1 MKTRT
6 QAMIAGASGVLLGA
20 TSAVL
25 GLGSFAGAV
34 GVAGVA
40 VAAGGAMAAAVGVF
54 LHAITPAPSLL
65 VTTSDG
71 VNESTATILE
81 NVLNSTRNIRR
92 KLDEWRGELPRIERN
107 LRGQQGAGG
116 TSAGMAPGVTSG
128 VEAAPGVGATS
139 GRYGGASRPAEV
151 LDQLAGILTRID
163 GLAQTEAVQERDPSD
178 GDLLMLEGIA
188 CRYIPEL
195 MDAVDDTFDFLA
207 KFSGDALKDVQKNLE
222 TIHSEFGVMS
232 ETLEQLEQDVVR
244 GVSHSLEVHSE
255 FMRRRLN
262 ASDTPSIIDI

>member
-34 GVAGVA
+34 GVAGIA
-40 VAAGGAMAAAVGVF
+40 VVAGGAMATAVGVF
-54 LHAITPAPSLL
+54 LHAVSPAPSLL
-65 VTTSDG
+65 VTTSEE
-71 VNESTATILE
+71 VNESTANILE
-81 NVLNSTRNIRR
+81 NVLNSTREVRQ
-92 KLDEWRGELPRIERN
+92 KLEEWRGELPQIERN
-107 LRGQQGAGG
+107 MRAQGGAG
-116 TSAGMAPGVTSG
+116 AASG
-128 VEAAPGVGATS
+128 GGATS
-139 GRYGGASRPAEV
+139 GRFGGASRPAEV
-151 LDQLAGILTRID
+151 LDQLAGILTRIE

-207 KFSGDALKDVQKNLE
+207 KFSGDALKDVQNNLE

-255 FMRRRLN
+255 FMRRRLK

>member
-1 MKTRT
+1 
-6 QAMIAGASGVLLGA
+6 MIAGASGVLLGA

-71 VNESTATILE
+71 VNESTAALLE

-107 LRGQQGAGG
+107 LRAQGGAGAA
-116 TSAGMAPGVTSG
+116 AGGD
-128 VEAAPGVGATS
+128 AAS

-151 LDQLAGILTRID
+151 LDQLAGILTRIE

-207 KFSGDALKDVQKNLE
+207 KFSGGALKDVQNNLE

-255 FMRRRLN
+255 FLRRRLK
-262 ASDTPSIIDI
+262 ASDSPSIIDI

>member
-107 LRGQQGAGG
+107 LRAQGGAG
-116 TSAGMAPGVTSG
+116 AASG
-128 VEAAPGVGATS
+128 GGAAS

-151 LDQLAGILTRID
+151 LDQLAGILTRIE

-207 KFSGDALKDVQKNLE
+207 KFSGGALKDVQNNLE

-255 FMRRRLN
+255 FLRRRLK
-262 ASDTPSIIDI
+262 ASDSPSIIDI

>member
-1 MKTRT
+1 MF
-6 QAMIAGASGVLLGA
+6 AGASGVLLGA

-40 VAAGGAMAAAVGVF
+40 VAAGGAMATAVGVF
-54 LHAITPAPSLL
+54 LHAVSPAPSLL
-65 VTTSDG
+65 VTTSEE
-71 VNESTATILE
+71 VNESTAALLE
-81 NVLNSTRNIRR
+81 NVLNSTRDVRQ
-92 KLDEWRGELPRIERN
+92 KLEEWRGELPQIERN
-107 LRGQQGAGG
+107 MRAQGGAG
-116 TSAGMAPGVTSG
+116 AASG
-128 VEAAPGVGATS
+128 GDATS
-139 GRYGGASRPAEV
+139 GRYGGGSRPAEV
-151 LDQLAGILTRID
+151 LDQLAGILTRIE

-207 KFSGDALKDVQKNLE
+207 KFSGGALKDVQNNLE

-255 FMRRRLN
+255 FLRSRLK
-262 ASDTPSIIDI
+262 ASDSPSIIDI

>member
-20 TSAVL
+20 TTAVL

-34 GVAGVA
+34 GVAGIA
-40 VAAGGAMAAAVGVF
+40 VVAGGAMATAVGVF
-54 LHAITPAPSLL
+54 LHAVSPAPSLL

-71 VNESTATILE
+71 VNESTAALLE
-81 NVLNSTRNIRR
+81 NVLNSTRDVRQ
-92 KLDEWRGELPRIERN
+92 KLEEWRGELPRIERN
-107 LRGQQGAGG
+107 MRAQGGAG
-116 TSAGMAPGVTSG
+116 AASG
-128 VEAAPGVGATS
+128 GDATS

-151 LDQLAGILTRID
+151 LDQLAGILTRIE

-207 KFSGDALKDVQKNLE
+207 KFSGGALKDVQNNLE

-255 FMRRRLN
+255 FLRRRLK
-262 ASDTPSIIDI
+262 ASDSPSIIDI

>member
-1 MKTRT
+1 
-6 QAMIAGASGVLLGA
+6 MIAGASGVLLGA

-92 KLDEWRGELPRIERN
+92 KLEEWRGELPQIERN
-107 LRGQQGAGG
+107 MRAQGGAG
-116 TSAGMAPGVTSG
+116 AASG
-128 VEAAPGVGATS
+128 GGAAS

-151 LDQLAGILTRID
+151 LDQLAGILTRIE

-207 KFSGDALKDVQKNLE
+207 KFSGGALKDVQNNLE

-255 FMRRRLN
+255 FLRRRLK
-262 ASDTPSIIDI
+262 ASDSPSIIDI

>member
-1 MKTRT
+1 
-6 QAMIAGASGVLLGA
+6 MIAGASGVLLGA

-34 GVAGVA
+34 GVAGIA
-40 VAAGGAMAAAVGVF
+40 VVAGGAMATAVGVF
-54 LHAITPAPSLL
+54 LHAVSPAPSLL
-65 VTTSDG
+65 VTTSEG
-71 VNESTATILE
+71 VNESTAALLE
-81 NVLNSTRNIRR
+81 NVLNSTREVRN
-92 KLDEWRGELPRIERN
+92 KLEEWRGELPQIERN
-107 LRGQQGAGG
+107 MRAQGGAG
-116 TSAGMAPGVTSG
+116 AASG
-128 VEAAPGVGATS
+128 GDATS
-139 GRYGGASRPAEV
+139 GRYGGGSRPAEV

-207 KFSGDALKDVQKNLE
+207 KFSGGALKDVQNNLE

-255 FMRRRLN
+255 FLRRRLK
-262 ASDTPSIIDI
+262 ASDSPSIIDI

>member
-34 GVAGVA
+34 GVAGIA
-40 VAAGGAMAAAVGVF
+40 VVAGGAMATAVGVF
-54 LHAITPAPSLL
+54 LHAVSPAPSLL
-65 VTTSDG
+65 VTTSEE
-71 VNESTATILE
+71 VNESTANILE
-81 NVLNSTRNIRR
+81 NVLNSTREVRQ
-92 KLDEWRGELPRIERN
+92 KLEEWRGELPQIERN
-107 LRGQQGAGG
+107 MRAQGGAG
-116 TSAGMAPGVTSG
+116 ATSG
-128 VEAAPGVGATS
+128 GGATS
-139 GRYGGASRPAEV
+139 GRFGGTSRPAEV
-151 LDQLAGILTRID
+151 LDQLAGILTRIE

-207 KFSGDALKDVQKNLE
+207 KFSGDALKDVQNNLE

-255 FMRRRLN
+255 FMRRRLK

>member
-20 TSAVL
+20 TTAVL

-34 GVAGVA
+34 GVAGIA
-40 VAAGGAMAAAVGVF
+40 VVAGGAMATAVGVF
-54 LHAITPAPSLL
+54 LHAVSPAPSLL
-65 VTTSDG
+65 VTTSEE
-71 VNESTATILE
+71 VNESTATLLE
-81 NVLNSTRNIRR
+81 NVLNSTRDVRH
-92 KLDEWRGELPRIERN
+92 KLEEWRGELPQIKRN
-107 LRGQQGAGG
+107 MRAQGGAGAASG
-116 TSAGMAPGVTSG
+116 GDATSG
-128 VEAAPGVGATS
+128 GDAAS

-151 LDQLAGILTRID
+151 LDQLAGILTRIE

-207 KFSGDALKDVQKNLE
+207 KFSGGALKDVQNNLE

-255 FMRRRLN
+255 FLRRRLK
-262 ASDTPSIIDI
+262 ASDSPSIIDI

>member
-34 GVAGVA
+34 GVAGIA
-40 VAAGGAMAAAVGVF
+40 VVAGGAMATAVGVF
-54 LHAITPAPSLL
+54 LHAVSPAPRLL
-65 VTTSDG
+65 VTTSEE
-71 VNESTATILE
+71 VNESTANILE
-81 NVLNSTRNIRR
+81 NVLNSTREVRQ
-92 KLDEWRGELPRIERN
+92 KLEEWRGELPQIERN
-107 LRGQQGAGG
+107 MRAQGGAGAA
-116 TSAGMAPGVTSG
+116 SAGD
-128 VEAAPGVGATS
+128 ATS

-151 LDQLAGILTRID
+151 LDQLAGILTRIE

-207 KFSGDALKDVQKNLE
+207 KFSGDALKDVQNNLE

-255 FMRRRLN
+255 FMRRRLK

>member
-34 GVAGVA
+34 GVAGIA
-40 VAAGGAMAAAVGVF
+40 VVAGGAMATAVGVF
-54 LHAITPAPSLL
+54 LHAVSPAPRLL
-65 VTTSDG
+65 VTTSEE
-71 VNESTATILE
+71 VNESTANILE
-81 NVLNSTRNIRR
+81 NVLNSTREVRQ
-92 KLDEWRGELPRIERN
+92 KLEEWRGELPQIERN
-107 LRGQQGAGG
+107 MRAPGGAG
-116 TSAGMAPGVTSG
+116 AASG
-128 VEAAPGVGATS
+128 GGAIL
-139 GRYGGASRPAEV
+139 GRFGGASRPAEV
-151 LDQLAGILTRID
+151 LDQLAGILTRIE

-207 KFSGDALKDVQKNLE
+207 KFSGDALKDVQNNLE

-255 FMRRRLN
+255 FMRRRLK

>member
-81 NVLNSTRNIRR
+81 NVLNSTRDIRR

-107 LRGQQGAGG
+107 LRAQGRAG
-116 TSAGMAPGVTSG
+116 
-128 VEAAPGVGATS
+128 AAS

-151 LDQLAGILTRID
+151 LDQLAGILTRIE

-178 GDLLMLEGIA
+178 GDVLMLEGIA

-207 KFSGDALKDVQKNLE
+207 KFSGGALKDVQNNLE

-255 FMRRRLN
+255 FLRRRLK
-262 ASDTPSIIDI
+262 ASDSPSIIDI

>member
-1 MKTRT
+1 
-6 QAMIAGASGVLLGA
+6 MIAGASGVLLGA

-34 GVAGVA
+34 GVSGIA
-40 VAAGGAMAAAVGVF
+40 VVAGGAMATAVGVF
-54 LHAITPAPSLL
+54 LHAVSPAPRLL
-65 VTTSDG
+65 VTTSEE
-71 VNESTATILE
+71 VNESTATLLE
-81 NVLNSTRNIRR
+81 NVLNSTREVRN
-92 KLDEWRGELPRIERN
+92 KLEEWRGELPQIERN
-107 LRGQQGAGG
+107 MRAQGGAG
-116 TSAGMAPGVTSG
+116 AASG
-128 VEAAPGVGATS
+128 GDATS
-139 GRYGGASRPAEV
+139 GRYGGGSRPAEV

-207 KFSGDALKDVQKNLE
+207 KFSGGALKDVQNNLE

-255 FMRRRLN
+255 FLRRRLK
-262 ASDTPSIIDI
+262 ASDSPSIIDI